1 MIICFIKKKERV
13 FYYVVGI
20 FNAIYFEEKLRSSKR
35 KTRYDTLRSRRRS
48 RSRKQRRIRMSLSP
62 EIQKLHDEIRELKL
76 RTYQQKLEQKK
87 KKLLEE
93 INNNNDNEEENETK
107 NEHDDECEVAGDLAT
122 FDEREAEKKEIYKY
136 MLGAILSYTL
146 LMLYMFSTFFIIHKL
161 RQYGCNLVED
171 GFMKLKKNLET
182 SGGDYN
188 NMTDAEKTEFITAQV
203 EGQLN
208 ECQYYLKHS
217 FDKNSAI
224 VTLHNL
230 TFGLVSAVVV
240 SQIGSHQQ
248 QQQSQQKNR
257 SINKLTNRMLHTTK
271 SASESRIVLR
281 VVYEFITWTPRI
293 YVLTWILTGCACLLC
308 GTIWGAE
315 YSGPLY
321 VNGQAWLGIAITTV
335 YLFFGVQETAKENN
349 DTKKEKDSV
358 VDEHNDD
365 ADDSDD
371 DNIDADCN
379 KHNDKNEEFE
389 RDLIVGNS
397 SSLSGNTVTS
407 SAFIQTA
414 TSRSRFVEEKDDN
427 DEEEGTLYPIDL

>member
-1 MIICFIKKKERV
+1 MIICFIKKKDCV

-93 INNNNDNEEENETK
+93 INNNDNEEENETK

-335 YLFFGVQETAKENN
+335 YLFFGLQETAKENN

-389 RDLIVGNS
+389 RDLIIGNS
-397 SSLSGNTVTS
+397 SSTS
-407 SAFIQTA
+407 F
-414 TSRSRFVEEKDDN
+414 SRFVEEKEDN

>member
-1 MIICFIKKKERV
+1 
-13 FYYVVGI
+13 
-20 FNAIYFEEKLRSSKR
+20 
-35 KTRYDTLRSRRRS
+35 
-48 RSRKQRRIRMSLSP
+48 
-62 EIQKLHDEIRELKL
+62 
-76 RTYQQKLEQKK
+76 
-87 KKLLEE
+87 
-93 INNNNDNEEENETK
+93 
-107 NEHDDECEVAGDLAT
+107 
-122 FDEREAEKKEIYKY
+122 
-136 MLGAILSYTL
+136 
-146 LMLYMFSTFFIIHKL
+146 
-161 RQYGCNLVED
+161 
-171 GFMKLKKNLET
+171 
-182 SGGDYN
+182 
-188 NMTDAEKTEFITAQV
+188 MTDAEKTEFITAQV

-335 YLFFGVQETAKENN
+335 YLFFGVQEIAKENN
-349 DTKKEKDSV
+349 DTKKEKD
-358 VDEHNDD
+358 
-365 ADDSDD
+365 
-371 DNIDADCN
+371 I
-379 KHNDKNEEFE
+379 
-389 RDLIVGNS
+389 
-397 SSLSGNTVTS
+397 TS

-414 TSRSRFVEEKDDN
+414 TSRSRFGEEKDDN
-427 DEEEGTLYPIDL
+427 DEEEGTLYRIGTKSNDKRNDADADDFSRSSSSKKSRFSFLEFLFEISDTIDFVIESILQALLVAATSEHITLGGVFFILRRQPDALKKLLLSCASGNNDSTKPTSMRRNSEETEGTSSSAASLLSLKKIKRNYGSYIRPFNKNVLIQVIILISNEFSTR